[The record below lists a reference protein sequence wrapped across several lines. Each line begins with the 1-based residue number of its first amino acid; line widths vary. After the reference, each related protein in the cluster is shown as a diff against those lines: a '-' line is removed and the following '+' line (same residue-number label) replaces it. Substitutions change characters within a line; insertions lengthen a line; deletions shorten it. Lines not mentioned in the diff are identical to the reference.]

1 MHKNSLRVLQNDFN
15 RYNRITNMQQI
26 LLEQYL
32 LTDVICIPGKTSYD
46 KNSLTLT
53 TTLSISLDRIG
64 GLPYYYFTKVLGDT
78 IHSQELWVIPE
89 YNKSI

>member
-46 KNSLTLT
+46 K
-53 TTLSISLDRIG
+53 
-64 GLPYYYFTKVLGDT
+64 
-78 IHSQELWVIPE
+78 IP
-89 YNKSI
+89 